1 MDFQTIKEY
10 FSPENMD
17 HIVESYK
24 AFGPLLGIGLPMI
37 EALIPALPLIVFVLA
52 NAVAFGFLARFSLF
66 MAWISNGCITCLF
79 HHPPFW
85 SQSFLFVCK

>member
-52 NAVAFGFLARFSLF
+52 NAVAFGFGSVFFIHGGSVMGALLVFSSSAILV
-66 MAWISNGCITCLF
+66 AVV
-79 HHPPFW
+79 
-85 SQSFLFVCK
+85 SFRL

>member
-52 NAVAFGFLARFSLF
+52 NAVAFGFWLGFLLF
-66 MAWISNGCITCLF
+66 LAWISNGCLTCLF
-79 HHPPFW
+79 IIRHFGR
-85 SQSFLFVCK
+85 SRFFLCE

>member
-52 NAVAFGFLARFSLF
+52 NAVAFGFWLGFFIHGL
-66 MAWISNGCITCLF
+66 ISNGCITCLF